1 MKIITSKC
9 GNNRFSKM
17 ALGAALGLPA
27 LLLAIN
33 SVVGTGSVNA
43 ADAAKGSSSEK
54 AISGTA
60 KDDAYAAVVWQYMA
74 KNNFVGENRTRSYPF
89 AGSRPHGSIQESIAT
104 EAVIDG
110 HKGRL
115 IVKQNYGGEG
125 ELTPRSVYQ
134 AGPNMN
140 YEAVTIMFK
149 REAGYAPDSADWFW
163 AEYKPDGS
171 VINYEGVNLSGRAS
185 LCIGCHQGLGGADLE
200 ILNGRN

>member
-1 MKIITSKC
+1 MKILTSKY
-9 GNNRFSKM
+9 GKHRLFKM
-17 ALGAALGLPA
+17 ALGATLGIPA
-27 LLLAIN
+27 VLLAIN
-33 SVVGTGSVNA
+33 SVVGTGAVNA
-43 ADAAKGSSSEK
+43 ADAAKDSASEK

-60 KDDAYAAVVWQYMA
+60 KDDAYAAVVWKYMT
-74 KNNFVGENRTRSYPF
+74 KNNFVGENRARSYPF
-89 AGSRPHGSIQESIAT
+89 VGSRPHGSIQESIAT
-104 EAVIDG
+104 DVVIDG

-134 AGPNMN
+134 SAPNMN
-140 YEAVTIMFK
+140 LEAVTIMFK

-171 VINYEGVNLSGRAS
+171 VINYEGVNLSGRS
-185 LCIGCHQGLGGADLE
+185 PLCIGCHQGLGGTDLE